1 MKKIERSNVDEKAF
15 ALPRKNVLYI
25 IAGFAVM
32 VLGYILMAGGGS
44 DTPQEFNYEMF
55 SFRRTVLA
63 PVVIVAG
70 IVFVIVAIMYKGKDK
85 GCQN

>member
-1 MKKIERSNVDEKAF
+1 MKKRVEKGDVDEKAF
-15 ALPRKNVLYI
+15 ALPRKNILYI

-32 VLGYILMAGGGS
+32 VVGYVLMAGGGS

-70 IVFVIVAIMYKGKDK
+70 IVCVIVAIMYRGKGNK
-85 GCQN
+85 